1 MKGKTPKSSNFLKL
15 QAAVL
20 NTVISANAVLF
31 KCAGTSK
38 YIAIWFQIA
47 KQGVKLNILKLSNC
61 CYKK

>member
-1 MKGKTPKSSNFLKL
+1 M

-20 NTVISANAVLF
+20 NTVSSANAVLF